1 MQPAS
6 LPQHTASPSC
16 DPGAPF
22 CLGPSGRAARSSTDL
37 SSLPVQCTWSG
48 VAGDIRLLL
57 LTKETQKQKTVQL
70 PVVQDKQNCSVEM
83 CPKKKKKLLPVG
95 VNFLTPKWIRRKC
108 LCFNLVLKGLTNDS
122 MSFYV
127 NMCLVIML
135 NNRVNPLGNMKYV
148 GPRKNSLDP
157 SLYARFHR

>member
-57 LTKETQKQKTVQL
+57 LTPPKVVVMPPKEE
-70 PVVQDKQNCSVEM
+70 D
-83 CPKKKKKLLPVG
+83 
-95 VNFLTPKWIRRKC
+95 
-108 LCFNLVLKGLTNDS
+108 
-122 MSFYV
+122 
-127 NMCLVIML
+127 
-135 NNRVNPLGNMKYV
+135 
-148 GPRKNSLDP
+148 PRE
-157 SLYARFHR
+157 